1 MHRMTLS
8 TEHWIVGFLMSTLSQ
23 DQDPHRGDRLAAAS
37 PDAASQTSAKTKLE
51 AN

>member
-1 MHRMTLS
+1 
-8 TEHWIVGFLMSTLSQ
+8 MSTLSQ